1 VSLRERQTVRLAL
14 VLAAALV
21 TALVTAAAGSATG
34 AGGARAAATPSGS
47 LPLHDI
53 LVPGVS
59 LGGIRL
65 GLPSSRVRAVLGSGF
80 GRCTGCAW
88 ETWYYNFKPF
98 SPEGIGVELQ
108 HGRVSAVFTL
118 WSPQGWRTP
127 SGLTVGDPE
136 ARVRA
141 AFPGLGFRACT
152 AYDVLV
158 RDEQGSSTAF
168 MIVQG
173 KLWGFILAAPR
184 ALLCR

>member
-1 VSLRERQTVRLAL
+1 MPARRLPA
-14 VLAAALV
+14 VLAVAAAIV
-21 TALVTAAAGSATG
+21 AVAAGGGTAAG
-34 AGGARAAATPSGS
+34 AGAARAATPPGS
-47 LPLHDI
+47 VPLHGV

-65 GLPSSRVRAVLGSGF
+65 GLASSRVRAVLGSGF

-98 SPEGIGVELQ
+98 SPEGIGIELQ

-118 WSPQGWRTP
+118 WSPPGWRTP

-141 AFPGLGFRACT
+141 AFPGLGLRSCT

-158 RDEQGSSTAF
+158 REELGSSTAF

-173 KLWGFILAAPR
+173 KLWGFILATPR